1 MSGNLGIGTT
11 NPTSKLTVQGGVLVT
26 GVSTLGTV
34 QISSGIVT
42 ATSGIVTYYGDGSKL
57 SNIISGVSIS
67 TNTTNQSQYL
77 TYTTGTGSTTG
88 FGVTTTGLVF
98 NPSTT
103 RLGIG
108 TTSPRATLHVRNDL
122 LVSTGTTASYDIAIK
137 ATTSDSG
144 TLSFEDP
151 DSTKQY
157 FSINK
162 DTSTLF
168 AINKSNYEPA
178 FLVNAAGNVGI
189 GTTNP
194 TSTLHVVGDVRAGVN
209 SSQGVILTS
218 PDGTKYRL
226 LVSNLGV
233 VSTVVV

>member
-1 MSGNLGIGTT
+1 
-11 NPTSKLTVQGGVLVT
+11 
-26 GVSTLGTV
+26 
-34 QISSGIVT
+34 
-42 ATSGIVTYYGDGSKL
+42 
-57 SNIISGVSIS
+57 
-67 TNTTNQSQYL
+67 
-77 TYTTGTGSTTG
+77 
-88 FGVTTTGLVF
+88 
-98 NPSTT
+98 
-103 RLGIG
+103 
-108 TTSPRATLHVRNDL
+108 

-168 AINKSNYEPA
+168 AINKSNFEPA
-178 FLVNAAGNVGI
+178 LIVNSVGNLGIGTTNPTSGQLQVAIGPVIIGAATSTRTATQTLQVTGGAYVSGNLGI

-194 TSTLHVVGDVRAGVN
+194 TSTLHIVGDVRAGVN

-233 VSTVVV
+233 VSTVVVV

>member
-1 MSGNLGIGTT
+1 
-11 NPTSKLTVQGGVLVT
+11 
-26 GVSTLGTV
+26 
-34 QISSGIVT
+34 
-42 ATSGIVTYYGDGSKL
+42 
-57 SNIISGVSIS
+57 
-67 TNTTNQSQYL
+67 
-77 TYTTGTGSTTG
+77 
-88 FGVTTTGLVF
+88 
-98 NPSTT
+98 
-103 RLGIG
+103 
-108 TTSPRATLHVRNDL
+108 

-137 ATTSDSG
+137 ATSSDSG

-178 FLVNAAGNVGI
+178 FLVNSSGFVGI

-194 TSTLHVVGDVRAGVN
+194 TSTLHVVGDVRAGAN

-233 VSTVVV
+233 VSTVVVV